1 MKDQS
6 VLFKWSA
13 PFSHDITGVERDIS
27 HYVVNIINM
36 ADHSVLSD
44 NTTHTEYLLEPEQC
58 RFNEYQVEIAAV
70 NIVGVGEKYTSPQ
83 FTLQSMLKGFSYCFN
98 YSLSLFLRSQ
108 PI

>member
-1 MKDQS
+1 MRDQS
-6 VLFKWSA
+6 VLFKLSA

-44 NTTHTEYLLEPEQC
+44 NTTHTEYLLEPGQC
-58 RFNEYQVEIAAV
+58 QFNEYQVEIAAV

-83 FTLQSMLKGFSYCFN
+83 LTLQSMFSYYFN
-98 YSLSLFLRSQ
+98 NALSLFLRLQ